1 MFRGDDWLAFSNTVC
16 VVCFNRNYI
25 YLFKYKPRTLCN
37 TFSVFTVEQ
46 FP

>member
-25 YLFKYKPRTLCN
+25 YLFKYKPSCVLLNPRI
-37 TFSVFTVEQ
+37 S
-46 FP
+46 